1 MPLHHNNALTKS
13 TRALLWCSENHSD
26 SVKLVVTYIG
36 AKQMKIDTEGL
47 DKTVSEIVRKIS
59 AAVPEDLKTAK
70 EGLEKNA
77 RATVE
82 GAFQR
87 LDLVTREEFDV
98 QVILLSKSQQRVK
111 ELEQRI
117 SELEEAINKK

>member
-1 MPLHHNNALTKS
+1 MKFDAEAL
-13 TRALLWCSENHSD
+13 D
-26 SVKLVVTYIG
+26 
-36 AKQMKIDTEGL
+36 Q
-47 DKTVSEIVRKIS
+47 TVSEIVRKIS

-70 EGLEKNA
+70 QGLEKNA

-98 QVILLSKSQQRVK
+98 QVMLLSKSQQRIK

-117 SELEEAINKK
+117 NELEEAIKNK

>member
-1 MPLHHNNALTKS
+1 MKFNTAAL
-13 TRALLWCSENHSD
+13 D
-26 SVKLVVTYIG
+26 
-36 AKQMKIDTEGL
+36 Q
-47 DKTVSEIVRKIS
+47 TVNDIVSKIS

-70 EGLEKNA
+70 EGLERNA

-98 QVILLSKSQQRVK
+98 QVLLLSKSQQRVK
-111 ELEQRI
+111 ALEQRI
-117 SELEEAINKK
+117 IDLEKALQNK

>member
-1 MPLHHNNALTKS
+1 
-13 TRALLWCSENHSD
+13 
-26 SVKLVVTYIG
+26 
-36 AKQMKIDTEGL
+36 MKFDTEAL
-47 DKTVSEIVRKIS
+47 DQTVNEIVRKIS
-59 AAVPEDLKTAK
+59 SAVPEDLKTAK
-70 EGLEKNA
+70 AGLEKNA

-98 QVILLSKSQQRVK
+98 QVMLLSKSQQRIK

-117 SELEEAINKK
+117 NDLENMTKDK

>member
-1 MPLHHNNALTKS
+1 MKFNTAAL
-13 TRALLWCSENHSD
+13 D
-26 SVKLVVTYIG
+26 
-36 AKQMKIDTEGL
+36 Q
-47 DKTVSEIVRKIS
+47 TVSDIVSKIS
-59 AAVPEDLKTAK
+59 AAVPEDLITAK

-98 QVILLSKSQQRVK
+98 QVLLLSKSQQRVK

-117 SELEEAINKK
+117 MELEKVLQNK

>member
-1 MPLHHNNALTKS
+1 
-13 TRALLWCSENHSD
+13 
-26 SVKLVVTYIG
+26 
-36 AKQMKIDTEGL
+36 MKIDTEGL

-59 AAVPEDLKTAK
+59 AAVPEDLKIAK
-70 EGLEKNA
+70 DGLEKNA

-98 QVILLSKSQQRVK
+98 QVMLLSKSQQRVK

-117 SELEEAINKK
+117 IELEEVINKK

>member
-1 MPLHHNNALTKS
+1 
-13 TRALLWCSENHSD
+13 
-26 SVKLVVTYIG
+26 
-36 AKQMKIDTEGL
+36 MKINTESL
-47 DKTVSEIVRKIS
+47 DRTVSEIVGKIS

-87 LDLVTREEFDV
+87 LDLVTREEFDI

-117 SELEEAINKK
+117 SELEELIKNRS

>member
-1 MPLHHNNALTKS
+1 M
-13 TRALLWCSENHSD
+13 
-26 SVKLVVTYIG
+26 KL
-36 AKQMKIDTEGL
+36 DTEGL

-59 AAVPEDLKTAK
+59 AAVPSDLKAAK

-98 QVILLSKSQQRVK
+98 QTMLLSKSQQRVK
-111 ELEQRI
+111 ELEQRLD
-117 SELEEAINKK
+117 ELEKVIKQK

>member
-1 MPLHHNNALTKS
+1 
-13 TRALLWCSENHSD
+13 
-26 SVKLVVTYIG
+26 
-36 AKQMKIDTEGL
+36 MKFDTEGL
-47 DKTVSEIVRKIS
+47 DKTVSEIVQKIS
-59 AAVPEDLKTAK
+59 AAVPDDLKAAK
-70 EGLEKNA
+70 DGLEKNA

-98 QVILLSKSQQRVK
+98 QTMLLSKSQQRVK

-117 SELEEAINKK
+117 NELEKLINKK

>member
-1 MPLHHNNALTKS
+1 
-13 TRALLWCSENHSD
+13 
-26 SVKLVVTYIG
+26 
-36 AKQMKIDTEGL
+36 MKIDTEGL

>member
-1 MPLHHNNALTKS
+1 MKFDTGAL
-13 TRALLWCSENHSD
+13 D
-26 SVKLVVTYIG
+26 
-36 AKQMKIDTEGL
+36 Q
-47 DKTVSEIVRKIS
+47 TVSEIVRKIS
-59 AAVPEDLKTAK
+59 SAVPEDLKTAK
-70 EGLEKNA
+70 AGLEKNA

-98 QVILLSKSQQRVK
+98 QVMLLSKSQQRVK

-117 SELEEAINKK
+117 NELEEVIKKK

>member
-1 MPLHHNNALTKS
+1 MN
-13 TRALLWCSENHSD
+13 
-26 SVKLVVTYIG
+26 
-36 AKQMKIDTEGL
+36 IDIDGL
-47 DKTVSEIVRKIS
+47 DKTINEIVRKIS
-59 AAVPEDLKTAK
+59 AALPEDLKTAK
-70 EGLEKNA
+70 EGLEKNV

-98 QVILLSKSQQRVK
+98 QVMLLSKTQQRVK

-117 SELEEAINKK
+117 NELEDLINKK

>member
-1 MPLHHNNALTKS
+1 MKFDT
-13 TRALLWCSENHSD
+13 ALLD
-26 SVKLVVTYIG
+26 
-36 AKQMKIDTEGL
+36 Q
-47 DKTVSEIVRKIS
+47 TVSNLVSKIS
-59 AAVPEDLKTAK
+59 SAVPDDLKTAK
-70 EGLEKNA
+70 ENLERNA

-98 QVILLSKSQQRVK
+98 QVQLLSKSQQLIK

-117 SELEEAINKK
+117 IELEKILQNK